1 MISHAANAED
11 VVLHRA
17 LCTGGAVGRYVD
29 VGASSPYLGSV
40 TRHFYEAGWS
50 GIDVEPL
57 AEEAAELRRT
67 RPRDAVV
74 EAALGAAPG
83 QVTLYVVGDERGLS
97 STDAEVGA
105 GYVRAGRPVR
115 ERVVRQRTLAD
126 VLDEHCTGEISF
138 LKIDVEGAEPDVL
151 SGNDWSR
158 WRPRVLVV
166 EATDPWSYQQN
177 HSRWEPQLLA
187 AGYLFASFDGI
198 NRFYA
203 RAEEPGLVPL
213 LAPASVLDNFVSENV
228 NRVEGYVRHLEA
240 ELKARAAHVAQLETF
255 VAAQEEI
262 IHARDS
268 RIAELEAR
276 LRPRTLPGGGRR
288 SR

>member
-1 MISHAANAED
+1 MVSHAANAED

-17 LCTGGAVGRYVD
+17 LCIGGVVGRYVD

-40 TRHFYEAGWS
+40 TRHFYEAGWK

-57 AEEAAELRRT
+57 AEEAAELRRA
-67 RPRDAVV
+67 RPRDVV
-74 EAALGAAPG
+74 IEAALGSAAG
-83 QVTLYVVGDERGLS
+83 EVTLYVVGDERGLS

-115 ERVVRQRTLAD
+115 ERKVRQVTLAE
-126 VLDEHCTGEISF
+126 VLDEHCDGEITF
-138 LKIDVEGAEPDVL
+138 LKVDVEGAEPEVL

-158 WRPRVLVV
+158 WRPRVVVV
-166 EATDPWSYQQN
+166 EATDPWSYQQT
-177 HSRWEPQLLA
+177 HARWEPQLLA

-203 RAEEPGLVPL
+203 RSEEPDLL
-213 LAPASVLDNFVSENV
+213 TRLAPASVLDNFVSENL

-240 ELKARAAHVAQLETF
+240 ELKARSAHVSQLETF

-268 RIAELEAR
+268 RIADLEAR
-276 LRPRTLPGGGRR
+276 VRPRTLPGGGRR
-288 SR
+288 AR